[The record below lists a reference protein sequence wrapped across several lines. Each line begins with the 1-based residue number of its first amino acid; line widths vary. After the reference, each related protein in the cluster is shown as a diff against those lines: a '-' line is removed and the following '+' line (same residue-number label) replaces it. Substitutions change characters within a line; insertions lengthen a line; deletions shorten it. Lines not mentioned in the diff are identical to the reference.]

1 MTIKQLDEFIE
12 KTIKEQNKSK
22 KVWLTLSLWET
33 EDNDDIEFGD
43 CQVFA
48 PDLTSNSPVYEGK
61 VIFGAGYP
69 NKTYS
74 KVINNPTWRD
84 IIVISNNLII
94 KTRDYDHSFLESI
107 HFGKEENGIRY
118 YDLWFGS

>member
-48 PDLTSNSPVYEGK
+48 PDLTSDNPIYEGK

-69 NKTYS
+69 NKIY
-74 KVINNPTWRD
+74 IH
-84 IIVISNNLII
+84 I
-94 KTRDYDHSFLESI
+94 HSLKPLPFRVA
-107 HFGKEENGIRY
+107 GKANFQVS
-118 YDLWFGS
+118 DSPCN